1 MKTKNG
7 HELKEEQ
14 NGVAT
19 YWCDKGDGIYHID
32 SGHAAAPCE
41 GCGVILNL
49 HWDVRLEESLA
60 SAEKHEASDPGAKEK
75 P

>member
-7 HELKEEQ
+7 YELKEEQ

-41 GCGVILNL
+41 GCGVILDL
-49 HWDVRLEESLA
+49 YWLVYLDEKPA
-60 SAEKHEASDPGAKEK
+60 PAEKPENGVK